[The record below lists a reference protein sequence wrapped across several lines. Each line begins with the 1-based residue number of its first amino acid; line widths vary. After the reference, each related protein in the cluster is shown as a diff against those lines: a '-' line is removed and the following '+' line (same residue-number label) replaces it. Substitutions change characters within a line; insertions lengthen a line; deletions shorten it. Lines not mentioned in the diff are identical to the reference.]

1 MSPARPT
8 VAPALEEPISVPAR
22 RVSTAPTLILLT
34 PLAPVSQKKKQNK
47 RQEQLKLLL
56 KCVGSFFFFI
66 VVAFCHLDMEFQTP
80 VVIE

>member
-22 RVSTAPTLILLT
+22 WVSTAPTLILLT
-34 PLAPVSQKKKQNK
+34 PLAPVSQKKQNK

-56 KCVGSFFFFI
+56 KCVCSFFFFFI
-66 VVAFCHLDMEFQTP
+66 VVAFCHLNMEFQTP